1 MIMKQLLT
9 NLIFLGKMKINNYR
23 FQQQQK
29 ARQEHKE
36 AKKMK
41 EAAKKAP
48 VSAAE
53 ELDYIKKL
61 LNGEDVE
68 DFGPE
73 EVKLDGPSDPL
84 HWSRGIQISPA
95 TSWATLTHAQ
105 MIAASKMSFSDYM
118 DMITGKGYYR

>member
-1 MIMKQLLT
+1 MKQLLT
-9 NLIFLGKMKINNYR
+9 NLISLGKMKINNYK

-29 ARQEHKE
+29 TKQEHTQ
-36 AKKMK
+36 AKKIK

-73 EVKLDGPSDPL
+73 EVKLDEVPDTL
-84 HWSRGIQISPA
+84 HWISGIQRSPA
-95 TSWATLTHAQ
+95 RSWATLTSAQ
-105 MIAASKMSFSDYM
+105 MHMASQMSFADYVRM
-118 DMITGKGYYR
+118 MNGEGYYK

>member
-1 MIMKQLLT
+1 MK
-9 NLIFLGKMKINNYR
+9 KINNYR

-29 ARQEHKE
+29 AKQEYKQ
-36 AKKMK
+36 AKKIK

-73 EVKLDGPSDPL
+73 EVKLDGPSAPL
-84 HWSRGIQISPA
+84 HWKNGAPPLTK
-95 TSWATLTHAQ
+95 TSWATLTSAQ
-105 MIAASKMSFSDYM
+105 MHLASQMSLSDYM
-118 DMITGKGYYR
+118 DMMGGKGYYK

>member
-1 MIMKQLLT
+1 MKQLLT
-9 NLIFLGKMKINNYR
+9 NLISLGKMKINNYK

-29 ARQEHKE
+29 AKQEHKQ
-36 AKKMK
+36 AKKIK

-48 VSAAE
+48 VSATE

-73 EVKLDGPSDPL
+73 EVKLDAPSDPL
-84 HWSRGIQISPA
+84 HWISGVPPVTK
-95 TSWATLTHAQ
+95 TSWATLTSAQ
-105 MIAASKMSFSDYM
+105 MHMASQMSFADYVRM
-118 DMITGKGYYR
+118 MNGEGYYK

>member
-1 MIMKQLLT
+1 MA
-9 NLIFLGKMKINNYR
+9 KINNYR

-29 ARQEHKE
+29 AKQEHKQ
-36 AKKMK
+36 AKKIK

-61 LNGEDVE
+61 LNGEEVE

-73 EVKLDGPSDPL
+73 EVKLDGPSDTL
-84 HWSRGIQISPA
+84 HWLSKTPPV
-95 TSWATLTHAQ
+95 TKTPWATMTHAQ
-105 MIAASKMSFSDYM
+105 MIAASNMRLSDYIK
-118 DMITGKGYYR
+118 MISGEGYYK

>member
-1 MIMKQLLT
+1 
-9 NLIFLGKMKINNYR
+9 MKINNYR

-29 ARQEHKE
+29 AIQEHKK
-36 AKKMK
+36 AKKMR

-61 LNGEDVE
+61 LNGEEVE

-73 EVKLDGPSDPL
+73 EVELDGISDIEY
-84 HWSRGIQISPA
+84 WSAGIQRSPA

-105 MIAASKMSFSDYM
+105 MNELKLSDYLKLM
-118 DMITGKGYYR
+118 GGKGYYK

>member
-1 MIMKQLLT
+1 MKQLLT

-29 ARQEHKE
+29 AKQEYHKVKKIKE
-36 AKKMK
+36 KAKKT
-41 EAAKKAP
+41 P

-73 EVKLDGPSDPL
+73 EKID
-84 HWSRGIQISPA
+84 
-95 TSWATLTHAQ
+95 TSEGYWFSEQGLWIKAVHQQTH
-105 MIAASKMSFSDYM
+105 IASQMSFVEYINM
-118 DMITGKGYYR
+118 MGGKGYYK

>member
-1 MIMKQLLT
+1 
-9 NLIFLGKMKINNYR
+9 MKINNYR

-36 AKKMK
+36 AKKMR

-61 LNGEDVE
+61 LNGEEVE

-73 EVKLDGPSDPL
+73 EVKDTRYDGISTPL
-84 HWSRGIQISPA
+84 HWKNGAPKLSQA
-95 TSWATLTHAQ
+95 SWASLAQ
-105 MIAASKMSFSDYM
+105 SQIQLASQMSLSDYI
-118 DMITGKGYYR
+118 DMMNGKGYYK

>member
-1 MIMKQLLT
+1 
-9 NLIFLGKMKINNYR
+9 MKINNYR

-29 ARQEHKE
+29 ARREHKE
-36 AKKMK
+36 ANKMR

-61 LNGEDVE
+61 LNGEEVE

-73 EVKLDGPSDPL
+73 EVKLDGISDIEY
-84 HWSRGIQISPA
+84 WSAGIQRSPA

-105 MIAASKMSFSDYM
+105 MHELKLSDYLKLM
-118 DMITGKGYYR
+118 GGKGYYK

>member
-1 MIMKQLLT
+1 
-9 NLIFLGKMKINNYR
+9 MKINNYR

-36 AKKMK
+36 AKKMR

-61 LNGEDVE
+61 LNGEEVE

-73 EVKLDGPSDPL
+73 EVKLDGISDIEY
-84 HWSRGIQISPA
+84 WSAGIQRSPA

-105 MIAASKMSFSDYM
+105 MHELKLSDYLKLM
-118 DMITGKGYYR
+118 GGKGYYK